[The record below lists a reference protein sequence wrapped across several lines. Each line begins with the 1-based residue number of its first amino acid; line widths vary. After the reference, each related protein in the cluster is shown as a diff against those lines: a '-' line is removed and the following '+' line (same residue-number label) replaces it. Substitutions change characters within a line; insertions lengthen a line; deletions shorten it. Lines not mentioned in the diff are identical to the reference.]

1 MQTHETVEA
10 FRRVAIGSD
19 RKFGLVFGLVLGVL
33 GIWPL
38 FHHHSPHW
46 WAIAISGFLFAAA
59 VFFPQSLRFA
69 NRAWFKLGLILN
81 RFVSP
86 IIMGALFF
94 GAVVPVGWY
103 LRNRGKDL
111 LSFKRDP
118 DAETYWI
125 ARDPPGPAR
134 GSLTKQF

>member
-1 MQTHETVEA
+1 
-10 FRRVAIGSD
+10 
-19 RKFGLVFGLVLGVL
+19 
-33 GIWPL
+33 
-38 FHHHSPHW
+38 
-46 WAIAISGFLFAAA
+46 
-59 VFFPQSLRFA
+59 
-69 NRAWFKLGLILN
+69 
-81 RFVSP
+81 
-86 IIMGALFF
+86 MGALFF

-111 LSFKRDP
+111 LSLKRDP